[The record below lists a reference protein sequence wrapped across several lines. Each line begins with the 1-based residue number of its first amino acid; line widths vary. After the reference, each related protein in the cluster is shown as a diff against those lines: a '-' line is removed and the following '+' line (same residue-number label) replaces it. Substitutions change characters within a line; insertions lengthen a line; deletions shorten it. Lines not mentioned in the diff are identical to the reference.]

1 LIEWEKVK
9 HTLAAVCGGTLLII
23 SAQRLPAPI
32 FEESTPVPAPTL
44 QPALQRVPELTPSP
58 PIQGSPS
65 QDSSAA
71 APRVTAY
78 LSSAEAEV
86 GQTVTLKFRVAGS
99 KSAEIPEGISVDS
112 LEIHRAGYHTN
123 FEMHDKIVNSSVTYD
138 YTVVPLKPGTFKI
151 PSQAIR
157 AGNTSLATPELT
169 LHVVKAPAGTAAIVD
184 SLATKTTPAPFSN
197 IGMQMP
203 MATPLQRYRS
213 RSVSVKPKAVYR
225 GEIKLE
231 FDNGPVTGGLISI
244 KLNAD
249 LASGTMTVKSKQGD
263 LKVAFSGVWDGE
275 IFHATTKN
283 AQWGPRSFTVHFAP
297 NARTATYESFNG
309 GKPQMADLR
318 LQ

>member
-1 LIEWEKVK
+1 MRKSIR
-9 HTLAAVCGGTLLII
+9 LLCIVLLLTI
-23 SAQRLPAPI
+23 VQRLPAPI
-32 FEESTPVPAPTL
+32 FDESTPLPAPT
-44 QPALQRVPELTPSP
+44 AVLTPKP

-86 GQTVTLKFRVAGS
+86 GQTVTLKFRVTGS
-99 KSAEIPEGISVDS
+99 NSAEIPEGISVDS
-112 LEIHRAGYHTN
+112 LEIHRAGHHTN
-123 FEMHDKIVNSSVTYD
+123 FQMRDKIVNSSVTYD
-138 YTVVPLKPGTFKI
+138 YTVLPLKPGTFKI

-157 AGNTSLATPELT
+157 AGNTSLGTPELT
-169 LHVVKAPAGTAAIVD
+169 LHVVKAPAGAAAIVD

-203 MATPLQRYRS
+203 RATPLQRYRS
-213 RSVSVKPKAVYR
+213 RSVSVKPQAVYR

-275 IFHATTKN
+275 IFHAISKN
-283 AQWGPRSFTVHFAP
+283 AQWGPGSFTVHFAP

-309 GKPQMADLR
+309 GKYQIADLR